1 MTLPTHYTEIMN
13 TLREHYDAREQ
24 EQTDQ
29 TTRALADIR
38 QRRKQNQDK
47 LTEFTARYMETG
59 VFILNNMWDSY
70 EKPFRNNGEWY
81 RCTMN
86 SYAKDLAHSLKRP
99 FVRLYSDTL
108 ILPKTKKLA
117 VLTTPFMFVA
127 KEYKYG
133 QAYTTAGGGVF
144 ELTNYTSQYRYSFSG
159 EEGLAWKQ
167 RWLEYIKE
175 PECRTALGLLTR

>member
-127 KEYKYG
+127 KKYNPREYPNSN
-133 QAYTTAGGGVF
+133 GVY
-144 ELTNYTSQYRYSFSG
+144 ELEHYTSQYRYGFSG
-159 EEGLAWKQ
+159 DEGMAWKA

-175 PECRTALGLLTR
+175 PECRAALGLLSR